1 MFIKCFFNCKIF
13 LKKNQKKVDIVTQMS
28 YNNNVK
34 EVYFFGFNVTQMD
47 TKIKSFY
54 EEGKN
59 ETKRSIKNIK

>member
-28 YNNNVK
+28 YNNSVK

-47 TKIKSFY
+47 TRIKSFY

>member
-1 MFIKCFFNCKIF
+1 MFHCKIF
-13 LKKNQKKVDIVTQMS
+13 FKKNQKKVDIVTQMC
-28 YNNNVK
+28 YNNSVK

>member
-1 MFIKCFFNCKIF
+1 
-13 LKKNQKKVDIVTQMS
+13 MS
-28 YNNNVK
+28 YNNSVK